1 VYKKIISAVLLISF
15 LNYLIGCYTVDKLSI
30 QEVYSS
36 TEKITE
42 VVFLSGE
49 SVKFNIAGAKLVYVG
64 GMISGLSEKGGKY
77 QIPLEGIKELRIKT
91 YPVKPDEVKPEEI
104 KEVIAINKRSYLFD
118 RNGAVFNEVNNS
130 IKGKSREGKDLEI
143 KLEGIEYVYVTE
155 PDTISINGLIAND
168 SVRVKQIVFS
178 NNTVRNFDNSGGKY
192 VEPEY
197 VIQGMNT
204 LNEQVQIDPEEI
216 LYANVEKM
224 DYGNTCLATLGGIVL
239 VAGIII
245 VIALAT
251 KESCPFIYSYDGEKY
266 VFDAEPLGGATT
278 KGLQREDYSCLE
290 NLKEVNGK
298 YKLKIINEVDETQ
311 YINRMQLF
319 AVDHPAGTE
328 IIYNN
333 DGKGYLI
340 NNPAPLLYAID
351 ENGNSLNKFLE
362 KEDDVFWQSNM
373 KNYINLDDFSTRQ
386 TLTFAFPKPI
396 GIDFAKLII
405 DAGTTLWGSNMI
417 KEMLMLYGND
427 VDNWYEKIDLKEV
440 EYNQMMSF
448 LQNEELYELKLYL
461 KEKDGWKKK
470 GIIQGGGPFITEKR
484 MVELDVS
491 NVEGDTLF
499 LRVNPPVGFWS
510 FDYMAV
516 DYNKTIQS
524 EYTLCE
530 MTSAKDYKNAD
541 VSEIINSEDDKY
553 YLMPETG
560 NYFDLEFEA
569 PENKEGFTRSFFA
582 KTSGY
587 YKIHLPKT
595 DPPDYQFLYS
605 LAMNPGNIVKYSVEK
620 YKEWL
625 SKNLALEK
633 LSPNER

>member
-1 VYKKIISAVLLISF
+1 MSKE
-15 LNYLIGCYTVDKLSI
+15 
-30 QEVYSS
+30 EVYNN

-42 VVFLSGE
+42 VVFPSGE
-49 SVKFNIAGAKLVYVG
+49 SVKFNKAGAKLVYVD
-64 GMISGLSEKGGKY
+64 GMISGRNEKGGKY

-104 KEVIAINKRSYLFD
+104 KEVIAINSRSYVFD

-143 KLEGIEYVYVTE
+143 KLEGIDYVYVTE
-155 PDTISINGLIAND
+155 PDTISISGLIANY
-168 SVRVKQIVFS
+168 SVRVKQIVFF
-178 NNTVRNFDNSGGKY
+178 NNTVRNFDDSGGKY
-192 VEPEY
+192 AEPKY
-197 VIQGMNT
+197 VIKGMNT
-204 LNEQVQIDPEEI
+204 LNEQLQIDPEEI
-216 LYANVEKM
+216 LYINVEKM
-224 DYGNTCLATLGGIVL
+224 NYGNTCLATLGGIVL
-239 VAGIII
+239 VGGII
-245 VIALAT
+245 VLIALAT
-251 KESCPFIYSYDGEKY
+251 KESCPFIYSFDGEKY

-298 YKLKIINEVDETQ
+298 YKLRITNEVAETQ

-319 AVDHPAGTE
+319 TVDHPAGTE
-328 IIYNN
+328 IIFNN
-333 DGKGYLI
+333 DGEGFFVD
-340 NNPAPLLYAID
+340 NPASLIYATD

-362 KEDDVFWQSNM
+362 KEDDVCWQNNM
-373 KNYINLDDFSTRQ
+373 KDYLNLENFNTRQ
-386 TLTFAFPKPI
+386 TLTFAFPKPEST
-396 GIDFAKLII
+396 DSAKLIL

-417 KEMLMLYGND
+417 KEMLMLYGNE
-427 VDNWYEKIDLKEV
+427 VDNWYEKIDQKKI
-440 EYNQMMSF
+440 EYNHMMSF

-461 KEKDGWKKK
+461 KEKDGWNEK

-484 MVELDVS
+484 IVELDVS

-516 DYNKTIQS
+516 
-524 EYTLCE
+524 EYSNSNQPNISLCK
-530 MTSAKDYKNAD
+530 MTSAIDYKSTD
-541 VSEIINSEDDKY
+541 ISEIINSENENY

-569 PENKEGFTRSFFA
+569 PEISKGMARSVFA

-605 LAMNPGNIVKYSVEK
+605 LSMNPGKIVKYSVEK

-625 SKNLALEK
+625 NKNLTTK
-633 LSPNER
+633 

>member
-1 VYKKIISAVLLISF
+1 MYKKIISALLLISF
-15 LNYLIGCYTVDKLSI
+15 FNYLIGCYTVEKMSKE
-30 QEVYSS
+30 EVYNN

-42 VVFLSGE
+42 VVFPSGE
-49 SVKFNIAGAKLVYVG
+49 SVKFNKAGAKLVYVD
-64 GMISGLSEKGGKY
+64 GMISGRNEKGGKY

-104 KEVIAINKRSYLFD
+104 KEVIAINSRSYVFD

-143 KLEGIEYVYVTE
+143 KLEGIDYVYVTE
-155 PDTISINGLIAND
+155 PDTISISGLIANY
-168 SVRVKQIVFS
+168 SVRVKQIVFF
-178 NNTVRNFDNSGGKY
+178 NNTVRNFDDSGGKY
-192 VEPEY
+192 AEPKY
-197 VIQGMNT
+197 VIKGMNT
-204 LNEQVQIDPEEI
+204 LNEQLQIDPEEI
-216 LYANVEKM
+216 LYINVEKM
-224 DYGNTCLATLGGIVL
+224 NYGNTCLATLGGIVL
-239 VAGIII
+239 VGGII
-245 VIALAT
+245 VLIALAT
-251 KESCPFIYSYDGEKY
+251 KESCPFIYSFDGEKY

-298 YKLKIINEVDETQ
+298 YKLRITNEVAETQ

-319 AVDHPAGTE
+319 TVDHPAGTE
-328 IIYNN
+328 IIFNN
-333 DGKGYLI
+333 DGEGFFVD
-340 NNPAPLLYAID
+340 NPASLIYATD

-362 KEDDVFWQSNM
+362 KEDDVCWQNNM
-373 KNYINLDDFSTRQ
+373 KDYLNLENFNTRQ
-386 TLTFAFPKPI
+386 TLTFAFPKPEST
-396 GIDFAKLII
+396 DSAKLIL

-417 KEMLMLYGND
+417 KEMLMLYGNE
-427 VDNWYEKIDLKEV
+427 VDNWYEKIDQKKI
-440 EYNQMMSF
+440 EYNHMMSF

-461 KEKDGWKKK
+461 KEKDGWNEK

-484 MVELDVS
+484 IVELDVS

-516 DYNKTIQS
+516 
-524 EYTLCE
+524 EYSNSNQPNISLCK
-530 MTSAKDYKNAD
+530 MTSAIDYKSTD
-541 VSEIINSEDDKY
+541 ISEIINSENENY

-569 PENKEGFTRSFFA
+569 PEISKGMARSVFA

-605 LAMNPGNIVKYSVEK
+605 LSMNPGKIVKYSVEK

-625 SKNLALEK
+625 NKNLTTK
-633 LSPNER
+633 